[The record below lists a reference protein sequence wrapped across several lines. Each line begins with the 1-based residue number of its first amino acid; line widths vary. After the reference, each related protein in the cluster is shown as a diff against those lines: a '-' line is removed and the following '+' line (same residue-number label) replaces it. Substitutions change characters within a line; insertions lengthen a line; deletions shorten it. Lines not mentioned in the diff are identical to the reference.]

1 MHPASLG
8 YLTIRRPPA
17 LFQPPPTTMSE
28 LLRVDEKKLVKSLP
42 ANRPRD
48 WLLAVQVSYLLS
60 KGPSALQATRMLNV
74 SAAVDP
80 NETLLAY
87 AQSAARMPIR
97 LGPESENDKR
107 LSMAAKQL
115 SDDLDDLANHFKVI
129 SQGLDGA
136 L

>member
-1 MHPASLG
+1 
-8 YLTIRRPPA
+8 
-17 LFQPPPTTMSE
+17 MSE
-28 LLRVDEKKLVKSLP
+28 LHRINEKKLVNSLP

-48 WLLAVQVSYLLS
+48 WLLAVQVSYLIS
-60 KGPSALQATRMLNV
+60 KGASAAQPTCTLKV
-74 SAAVDP
+74 SAAVNP

-97 LGPESENDKR
+97 LGPEAENDKR

-129 SQGLDGA
+129 SQGLDGV